1 MRPRHPPR
9 TCRVS
14 TTRDRKANRC
24 PPQPHV
30 RKRLLHTTVLRMINP
45 MPATKP
51 DPIATQCANDA
62 NDACYLALKARDAR
76 FDGRF
81 FTGVTSTGI
90 YCRPVCRVRT
100 PKREN
105 CQFYALA
112 AQAESA
118 GFRPCLRCRPEL
130 APASTAAGADSLL
143 PWSTQDASF
152 ILARQAAKLL
162 DEPDL
167 WSDGAPSMAEL
178 AARLGVSERHVRR
191 IFETHWGVSPLQYLQ
206 TRRLLMAKRL
216 LTDTALPVTQVAAL
230 SGFASVR
237 RFNTSFAEHYRLQPR
252 QLRQS
257 STLGIPAS
265 DTACIV
271 LKGAYRPPYDVAAML
286 RFFATRQIEG
296 IEAVDTEKL
305 TLARTLALTM
315 AGKVHNGWL
324 QVQFVPERCSVVLQ
338 ISPSLSGALPQ
349 VLARV
354 RALLDLD
361 AEPSIINAALLSD
374 FPGSEGLRVPGCL
387 DGFELGVRAIL
398 GQQITV
404 QAARTLGARLVER
417 FGTDL
422 PGARGGQI
430 LNRLF
435 PTPQVLCQ
443 ASGEDMGQLG
453 IVRQRQRAIQAL
465 AQAVAYN
472 GLVLQPGV
480 DIPQTLAAL
489 QALPGIGPWTAHYI
503 AMRALRWPDAFV
515 AGDVAL
521 HKALGVQAA
530 NSNPKQVAAAAEAAS
545 QRWRPWR
552 SYAVVRAWATLAP
565 TQPTKNANRM

>member
-1 MRPRHPPR
+1 
-9 TCRVS
+9 
-14 TTRDRKANRC
+14 
-24 PPQPHV
+24 
-30 RKRLLHTTVLRMINP
+30 MIEP
-45 MPATKP
+45 MPAPKP
-51 DPIATQCANDA
+51 DPIATQNTKDVS
-62 NDACYLALKARDAR
+62 DACYLALKARDAR

-130 APASTAAGADSLL
+130 APASTAAEADPLH

-152 ILARQAAKLL
+152 ILARQAANLL
-162 DEPDL
+162 DEPGL
-167 WSDGAPSMAEL
+167 WSDGAPSMADL
-178 AARLGVSERHVRR
+178 ATRLGVSERHVRR

-216 LTDTALPVTQVAAL
+216 LTDTTLPVAQVAAL

-237 RFNTSFAEHYRLQPR
+237 RFNASFAEHYRLPPR

-257 STLGIPAS
+257 STPGTPGS
-265 DTACIV
+265 DTAGIV
-271 LKGAYRPPYDVAAML
+271 LKCAYRPPYDVAAML
-286 RFFATRQIEG
+286 QFFATRQIEG
-296 IEAVDTEKL
+296 MEAVDTEKL
-305 TLARTLALTM
+305 MLARTLALTV
-315 AGKVHNGWL
+315 AGKVHSGWL
-324 QVQFVPERCSVVLQ
+324 KMQFVPERCGVVLQ

-361 AEPSIINAALLSD
+361 AEPSIINAALLGD
-374 FPGSEGLRVPGCL
+374 FPGSAGLRVPGCL

-417 FGTDL
+417 FGTNL
-422 PGARGGQI
+422 TEPGHGPR
-430 LNRLF
+430 RLF
-435 PTPQVLCQ
+435 PAPHVVCQ

-465 AQAVAYN
+465 AQAVACN
-472 GLVLQPGV
+472 GLLLQPGV
-480 DIPQTLAAL
+480 DIAETLAAL

-530 NSNPKQVAAAAEAAS
+530 NRNPKQLAVAAEAAS
-545 QRWRPWR
+545 QRWKPWR
-552 SYAVVRAWATLAP
+552 SYAVVRAWATLAQP
-565 TQPTKNANRM
+565 AAPPIAPRFGPRPAQTQPPESAKPI